1 VLLIAQTRVY
11 LISSV
16 SKNMRIRLYG
26 IILALGLILSLGTIS
41 LMNPVF
47 ADHYYLQWKIDH
59 ASTTFEDYEINYQNY
74 GTQIKKVQAD
84 ISDKKLIFNVFIT
97 ATPVFLEISLPRDLL
112 DARDND
118 SDGDFKIIYD
128 GNRARVDEVYTSP
141 SYRTLNIPLRGVG
154 ASENI
159 ELEIHGTHIFDEYPK
174 QEPELEIEEVEAVEV
189 EPELEIEEV
198 EAVEVE
204 PELEIEEVEAVE
216 VEPELEIEEVEQ
228 KIDTK
233 QGKKLKEKQGPKK
246 MYEFE
251 LLLGP
256 LQMFESKKIVKPE
269 LESKP
274 KIEVRHIQ
282 ETMQMIETKQKLSP
296 ELDPTPSIV
305 KTSKEPT
312 NILVE
317 ENLDEL
323 TPKLEQIPVAN
334 IENEIASTEDDCFI
348 CKNKIKE
355 NRKLKTQQQSEQVV
369 PTKTEI
375 EQLEDLDE
383 EPNDEIN
390 FLNEILKQFQGLFQ
404 GMFSLLK

>member
-1 VLLIAQTRVY
+1 MLLIAQTRVY
-11 LISSV
+11 LISSIC
-16 SKNMRIRLYG
+16 KNMRIRLYG

-112 DARDND
+112 DARNND

-141 SYRTLNIPLRGVG
+141 SYRTLNIPLRGVS
-154 ASENI
+154 ASEQI

-174 QEPELEIEEVEAVEV
+174 L
-189 EPELEIEEV
+189 
-198 EAVEVE
+198 
-204 PELEIEEVEAVE
+204 ELEIEEVEAVE

-233 QGKKLKEKQGPKK
+233 QRKKLKEKQGPKQ
-246 MYEFE
+246 MYEFKS
-251 LLLGP
+251 LLGP

-274 KIEVRHIQ
+274 KIETRHMQ

-296 ELDPTPSIV
+296 ELDPTLSIV
-305 KTSKEPT
+305 KISKEPS
-312 NILVE
+312 NILIE

-404 GMFSLLK
+404 GIFS

>member
-1 VLLIAQTRVY
+1 
-11 LISSV
+11 
-16 SKNMRIRLYG
+16 
-26 IILALGLILSLGTIS
+26 
-41 LMNPVF
+41 
-47 ADHYYLQWKIDH
+47 
-59 ASTTFEDYEINYQNY
+59 
-74 GTQIKKVQAD
+74 
-84 ISDKKLIFNVFIT
+84 
-97 ATPVFLEISLPRDLL
+97 
-112 DARDND
+112 
-118 SDGDFKIIYD
+118 
-128 GNRARVDEVYTSP
+128 
-141 SYRTLNIPLRGVG
+141 
-154 ASENI
+154 
-159 ELEIHGTHIFDEYPK
+159 
-174 QEPELEIEEVEAVEV
+174 
-189 EPELEIEEV
+189 
-198 EAVEVE
+198 
-204 PELEIEEVEAVE
+204 
-216 VEPELEIEEVEQ
+216 
-228 KIDTK
+228 
-233 QGKKLKEKQGPKK
+233 

-323 TPKLEQIPVAN
+323 TPKLAQIPVAN
-334 IENEIASTEDDCFI
+334 IENEIASTEDNCFI

>member
-1 VLLIAQTRVY
+1 MLLIAQTRVY
-11 LISSV
+11 LISSIC
-16 SKNMRIRLYG
+16 KNMRIRLYG

-128 GNRARVDEVYTSP
+128 GNRARVDEVYTST
-141 SYRTLNIPLRGVG
+141 SYRTLNIPLRGVS

-274 KIEVRHIQ
+274 KIEARHIQ

-296 ELDPTPSIV
+296 ELEPTPSIV

-312 NILVE
+312 NILIE

-323 TPKLEQIPVAN
+323 TPKLENPCSQY
-334 IENEIASTEDDCFI
+334 
-348 CKNKIKE
+348 
-355 NRKLKTQQQSEQVV
+355 RK
-369 PTKTEI
+369 
-375 EQLEDLDE
+375 
-383 EPNDEIN
+383 
-390 FLNEILKQFQGLFQ
+390 
-404 GMFSLLK
+404 

>member
-11 LISSV
+11 LISSIC
-16 SKNMRIRLYG
+16 KNMRIRLYG

-174 QEPELEIEEVEAVEV
+174 PELEIEEVEAVEVEPELEIEEVEAVEV

-228 KIDTK
+228 KIDIN
-233 QGKKLKEKQGPKK
+233 
-246 MYEFE
+246 
-251 LLLGP
+251 
-256 LQMFESKKIVKPE
+256 ESISKILRISGIFV
-269 LESKP
+269 SSHS
-274 KIEVRHIQ
+274 V
-282 ETMQMIETKQKLSP
+282 S
-296 ELDPTPSIV
+296 
-305 KTSKEPT
+305 
-312 NILVE
+312 
-317 ENLDEL
+317 
-323 TPKLEQIPVAN
+323 
-334 IENEIASTEDDCFI
+334 
-348 CKNKIKE
+348 
-355 NRKLKTQQQSEQVV
+355 
-369 PTKTEI
+369 
-375 EQLEDLDE
+375 
-383 EPNDEIN
+383 
-390 FLNEILKQFQGLFQ
+390 
-404 GMFSLLK
+404 

>member
-1 VLLIAQTRVY
+1 MLLIAQTRVY

-198 EAVEVE
+198 E
-204 PELEIEEVEAVE
+204 
-216 VEPELEIEEVEQ
+216 Q

-296 ELDPTPSIV
+296 ELELTPSIV

>member
-1 VLLIAQTRVY
+1 MLLIAQTRVY

-174 QEPELEIEEVEAVEV
+174 Q
-189 EPELEIEEV
+189 
-198 EAVEVE
+198 E

>member
-1 VLLIAQTRVY
+1 
-11 LISSV
+11 
-16 SKNMRIRLYG
+16 
-26 IILALGLILSLGTIS
+26 
-41 LMNPVF
+41 
-47 ADHYYLQWKIDH
+47 
-59 ASTTFEDYEINYQNY
+59 
-74 GTQIKKVQAD
+74 
-84 ISDKKLIFNVFIT
+84 
-97 ATPVFLEISLPRDLL
+97 
-112 DARDND
+112 
-118 SDGDFKIIYD
+118 
-128 GNRARVDEVYTSP
+128 
-141 SYRTLNIPLRGVG
+141 
-154 ASENI
+154 
-159 ELEIHGTHIFDEYPK
+159 
-174 QEPELEIEEVEAVEV
+174 
-189 EPELEIEEV
+189 
-198 EAVEVE
+198 
-204 PELEIEEVEAVE
+204 
-216 VEPELEIEEVEQ
+216 
-228 KIDTK
+228 
-233 QGKKLKEKQGPKK
+233 

>member
-1 VLLIAQTRVY
+1 MSTGNVRFFNLEIWFVLLIAQTRVY
-11 LISSV
+11 LISSIC
-16 SKNMRIRLYG
+16 KNMRIRLYG

-112 DARDND
+112 DARNND

-141 SYRTLNIPLRGVG
+141 SYRTLNIPLRGVS
-154 ASENI
+154 ASEQI

-174 QEPELEIEEVEAVEV
+174 L
-189 EPELEIEEV
+189 
-198 EAVEVE
+198 
-204 PELEIEEVEAVE
+204 ELEIEEVEAVE

-233 QGKKLKEKQGPKK
+233 QRKKLKEKQGPKQ
-246 MYEFE
+246 MYEFKS
-251 LLLGP
+251 LLGP
-256 LQMFESKKIVKPE
+256 LQMFESKKIVKPVQ
-269 LESKP
+269 ESKP
-274 KIEVRHIQ
+274 KFETRDIQ

-296 ELDPTPSIV
+296 ELEPSPSIV
-305 KTSKEPT
+305 KTSKEPI
-312 NILVE
+312 NILIE

-323 TPKLEQIPVAN
+323 TPKLEQVPVAN

-404 GMFSLLK
+404 GIFS

>member
-1 VLLIAQTRVY
+1 MLLIAQTRVY
-11 LISSV
+11 LISSIC
-16 SKNMRIRLYG
+16 KNMRIRLYG

-128 GNRARVDEVYTSP
+128 GNRARVDEVYTST
-141 SYRTLNIPLRGVG
+141 SYRTLNIPLRGVS

-174 QEPELEIEEVEAVEV
+174 PELEIEEVEAVEV

-204 PELEIEEVEAVE
+204 PELK
-216 VEPELEIEEVEQ
+216 IEEVEQ

-274 KIEVRHIQ
+274 KIKARHIQ

-305 KTSKEPT
+305 KTSKEPS
-312 NILVE
+312 NILIE

-390 FLNEILKQFQGLFQ
+390 FLNEILKQFQGLFK
-404 GMFSLLK
+404 GIFS

>member
-11 LISSV
+11 LISSIC
-16 SKNMRIRLYG
+16 KNMRIRLYG

-59 ASTTFEDYEINYQNY
+59 ASTTFEDFEINYQNY
-74 GTQIKKVQAD
+74 GAQIKKVQAD

-112 DARDND
+112 DARDKD

-128 GNRARVDEVYTSP
+128 GNRGRVDEVYTST
-141 SYRTLNIPLRGVG
+141 SYRTLNIPLRGVS

-174 QEPELEIEEVEAVEV
+174 
-189 EPELEIEEV
+189 
-198 EAVEVE
+198 

-233 QGKKLKEKQGPKK
+233 QGKKLKVKQGPKK

-274 KIEVRHIQ
+274 KIEARHIQ

-305 KTSKEPT
+305 KTSKEPS
-312 NILVE
+312 NILIE

-390 FLNEILKQFQGLFQ
+390 FLNEILKQFQGLFK
-404 GMFSLLK
+404 GIFS

>member
-1 VLLIAQTRVY
+1 MLLIAQTRVY

-174 QEPELEIEEVEAVEV
+174 
-189 EPELEIEEV
+189 
-198 EAVEVE
+198 

-274 KIEVRHIQ
+274 KIETRHMQ

-305 KTSKEPT
+305 KTSKEPS
-312 NILVE
+312 NILIE

-369 PTKTEI
+369 PTKTQI

-383 EPNDEIN
+383 ESNDEIN
-390 FLNEILKQFQGLFQ
+390 FLNEILKQIQGLFQ

>member
-1 VLLIAQTRVY
+1 MLLIAQTRVY

-198 EAVEVE
+198 E
-204 PELEIEEVEAVE
+204 
-216 VEPELEIEEVEQ
+216 Q

-369 PTKTEI
+369 PTKTQI

>member
-1 VLLIAQTRVY
+1 
-11 LISSV
+11 
-16 SKNMRIRLYG
+16 MRIRLYG

-47 ADHYYLQWKIDH
+47 GDHYYLQWKIDH

-128 GNRARVDEVYTSP
+128 GNRARVDEVYTST
-141 SYRTLNIPLRGVG
+141 SYRTLNIPLRGVS

-174 QEPELEIEEVEAVEV
+174 PELEIEEVEAVEV
-189 EPELEIEEV
+189 
-198 EAVEVE
+198 
-204 PELEIEEVEAVE
+204 

-233 QGKKLKEKQGPKK
+233 QGKKLKEKQGPKQ
-246 MYEFE
+246 MYEFKS
-251 LLLGP
+251 LLGP
-256 LQMFESKKIVKPE
+256 LQMFESKKIVKPVQE
-269 LESKP
+269 SIPKLET
-274 KIEVRHIQ
+274 RDIQ

-305 KTSKEPT
+305 KTSKEPS
-312 NILVE
+312 NILIE

-323 TPKLEQIPVAN
+323 TLKLEQIPVAN

-404 GMFSLLK
+404 GIFS

>member
-1 VLLIAQTRVY
+1 
-11 LISSV
+11 
-16 SKNMRIRLYG
+16 MRIRLYG

-112 DARDND
+112 DARNND

-141 SYRTLNIPLRGVG
+141 SYRTLNIPLRGVS

-174 QEPELEIEEVEAVEV
+174 
-189 EPELEIEEV
+189 PELEIEEV

-233 QGKKLKEKQGPKK
+233 QGKKLKEK
-246 MYEFE
+246 
-251 LLLGP
+251 
-256 LQMFESKKIVKPE
+256 
-269 LESKP
+269 
-274 KIEVRHIQ
+274 
-282 ETMQMIETKQKLSP
+282 
-296 ELDPTPSIV
+296 
-305 KTSKEPT
+305 
-312 NILVE
+312 
-317 ENLDEL
+317 
-323 TPKLEQIPVAN
+323 
-334 IENEIASTEDDCFI
+334 
-348 CKNKIKE
+348 
-355 NRKLKTQQQSEQVV
+355 
-369 PTKTEI
+369 
-375 EQLEDLDE
+375 
-383 EPNDEIN
+383 
-390 FLNEILKQFQGLFQ
+390 
-404 GMFSLLK
+404 